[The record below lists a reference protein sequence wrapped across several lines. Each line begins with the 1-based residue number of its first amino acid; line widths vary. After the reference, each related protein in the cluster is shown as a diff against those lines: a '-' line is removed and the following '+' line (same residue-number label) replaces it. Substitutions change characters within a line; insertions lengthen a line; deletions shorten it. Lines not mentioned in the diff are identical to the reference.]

1 MIREESINELI
12 RIYNA
17 IISALE
23 EDIAGEKIGNGYR
36 SGRWSAFKDVVKD
49 LEALINEEEDIT

>member
-12 RIYNA
+12 RMYNA

-36 SGRWSAFKDVVKD
+36 PGRLSAFKDVVKD
-49 LEALINEEEDIT
+49 LADLVEEGE